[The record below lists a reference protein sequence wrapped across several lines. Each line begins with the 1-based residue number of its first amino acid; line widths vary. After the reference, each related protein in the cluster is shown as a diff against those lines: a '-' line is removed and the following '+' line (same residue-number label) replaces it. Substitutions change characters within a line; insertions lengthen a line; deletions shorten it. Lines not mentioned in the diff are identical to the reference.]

1 MTMISLT
8 GFTALSAGLLLIF
21 SSLLLQ
27 AQGTQDRIDPTRSD
41 PIPFPC
47 KHACSIMFLFRLCIS
62 VLNPL
67 IEA

>member
-27 AQGTQDRIDPTRSD
+27 AQGTHDRIDP
-41 PIPFPC
+41 IPLPC
-47 KHACSIMFLFRLCIS
+47 KHACSIMFLFQLYIYII
-62 VLNPL
+62 PL